1 MGGWLVSRCCAQGSV
16 SLCWFTRALFL
27 KTREGKKKQ
36 RMSKE
41 CSGETRMR
49 GNLYC
54 RICAL
59 MLESDTWHRL
69 SVCFWTSEHVS
80 TALSSVG
87 ISSGVLRYSKIFSA
101 SQSLSMR
108 EGICLKCCGVLQR
121 EEHSF
126 NTTYKGCTIFIRPI
140 YYRTDNGEF
149 CVIVYRPI
157 MKLLADK

>member
-27 KTREGKKKQ
+27 KTREGKKR

-69 SVCFWTSEHVS
+69 SDCFWTSEHVS

-87 ISSGVLRYSKIFSA
+87 ISSGALRYIKIFNA

-108 EGICLKCCGVLQR
+108 EGICLKCCVLR
-121 EEHSF
+121 WHEHIF
-126 NTTYKGCTIFIRPI
+126 NTAYEGCTIFIGPK
-140 YYRTDNGEF
+140 YRTDNGKF
-149 CVIVYRPI
+149 RVIGYRPI
-157 MKLLADK
+157 IKLLADK